1 MDKEL
6 ALFIRSFKGEL
17 SKQDEMDLSSLL
29 EDGNIARKYG
39 NYRKIWDRALS
50 EGGIVIPDS
59 DKTWNRLSA
68 EMESGR
74 NKRRRR
80 IVAVSLASLSGIA
93 AILAVFFSLNMLP
106 GNDFSEDMLS
116 EAATTEWKVSPS
128 DKIIFR
134 TAAGKYYTID
144 SKQAEISA
152 MDDGSVS
159 INSVLIDSKPVK
171 GYNRIKVPRG
181 KMARL
186 NLPDGSRICLNALAE
201 LTFPSEFPKTERPV
215 YLSGEAYFS
224 VSKDE
229 RKPFTVMSD
238 RMNVSVLGTEFN
250 FEASGQSS
258 VVTLVSG
265 KVSVK
270 TDMADSC
277 VLFPNQQVSA
287 ENGKL
292 GAVSPVDVETVICWT
307 SHKIICKDQNIAEV
321 FDRLSLYF
329 DKDFICRE
337 PLDDIIISGKLD
349 LTMNLDSVLETI
361 AFIAPV
367 RFSKQGERIAV
378 TRVE

>member
-29 EDGNIARKYG
+29 EDGSIAGKYE
-39 NYRKIWDRALS
+39 NYRKIWDKALA
-50 EGGIVIPDS
+50 EGGTLVPDS
-59 DKTWNRLSA
+59 DRTWNRLSA

-106 GNDFSEDMLS
+106 DNDFSEDMLS
-116 EAATTEWKVSPS
+116 EAATTQWKVSPS

-134 TAAGKYYTID
+134 TASGKYYTID

-152 MDDGSVS
+152 MDDGSIS
-159 INSVLIDSKPVK
+159 INSVLIDSKSVK

-238 RMNVSVLGTEFN
+238 RMDVSVLGTEFN

-307 SHKIICKDQNIAEV
+307 SHKIICKDQNISEV

-329 DKDFICRE
+329 DTDFICSE
-337 PLDDIIISGKLD
+337 ALDDIFISGKLD
-349 LTMNLDSVLETI
+349 LTMNLDNILETI

-367 RFSKQGERIAV
+367 RFSKDGKTIVVSRAE
-378 TRVE
+378 